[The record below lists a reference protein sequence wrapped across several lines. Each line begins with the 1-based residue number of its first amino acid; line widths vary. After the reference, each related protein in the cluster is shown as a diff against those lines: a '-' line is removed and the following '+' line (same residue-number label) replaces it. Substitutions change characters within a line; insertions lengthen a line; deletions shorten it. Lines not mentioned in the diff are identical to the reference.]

1 MCRHPRL
8 QEEHRST
15 AVEFALPGA
24 PRRYAPDLELEPTHR
39 DIDLSLDFARA
50 AATGRVTITLSARA
64 PGARRLVLDAMELR
78 DVSVTGSYP
87 LTWAYDGT
95 ALSILFDTGA
105 DDGAERTVT
114 VRWRVERPVAGMY
127 FGGPAPDAPQRG
139 RYMVTD
145 HETERAR
152 YWLPCVDHPSART
165 TLDIAIRAPTGM
177 EILATGELKGTEV
190 HSDGTTTARW
200 HSAARCP
207 SYLICLAVGE
217 FVRFDDGD
225 FAGAPISY
233 FGLPPFTADD
243 LARTFGGTR
252 DMMAF
257 LTERLGQP
265 LPWPKYFQF
274 AAPGIGGAMENISL
288 VAWDEAWVTDERLR
302 AERGHVLDQV
312 NVHEM
317 AHTWFGDLVVVR
329 DFSHVWLKESWATY
343 MESVWYEHS
352 LGEVALHH
360 QLLLERQ
367 EYLSEAEGRY
377 TRPIVTRSY
386 DATWSMF
393 DRHLYPGGALRLH
406 LLRTELGDEVFWP
419 AVREYLDRHARGM
432 VETDD
437 FRRVMEQRSGR
448 YLARFFDQWL
458 ESPGFPVLKA
468 TTDFADG
475 VLSVTIEQTQ
485 VDDKKGIGL
494 FDFSLDVAVETSE
507 GQWTRQTMR
516 ISEARHTLRVSAAA
530 RPLQVVIDPE
540 VKVPH
545 RLKFDPGHDM
555 LVRSL
560 SHSPWITGRIHAASA
575 LAESGKRTAVA
586 AIRDAYGLEERW
598 GVRCEM
604 ARALGGCATRDAAL
618 ALAHALAVEGDPRAM
633 LTLMEAAS
641 RHRCQQLAEALSAW
655 ISEEDRPY
663 RAHSQALIALGAQR
677 GDAWVDTLKGA
688 LTDSSWSGHVRRGAV
703 VGLGR
708 TYSRQALAPLM
719 ARLADRAELSIV
731 RRAAA
736 SALAA
741 LAREL
746 DRATKRRAME
756 SLIDTLAEPDHAL
769 RMAAI
774 AGLEL
779 LGDRRAV
786 GAIDATRGTTAAQ
799 YHPGIERAIR
809 RLRHAGTGSEAARLR
824 TQVEELTDR
833 LRKLEHRLQDLEA
846 DRRGEG

>member
-8 QEEHRST
+8 QADHNNN
-15 AVEFALPGA
+15 AGEFALPGA
-24 PRRYAPDLELEPTHR
+24 PQRYAPDLELEPTHQ
-39 DIDLSLDFARA
+39 DIDLRLDFAHARA
-50 AATGRVTITLSARA
+50 DGRVNITVVARA
-64 PGARRLVLDAMELR
+64 PGARRLVLDAVDLQA
-78 DVSVTGSYP
+78 VKVTGSHP
-87 LTWAYDGT
+87 LTWSYDGN
-95 ALSILFDTGA
+95 ALTVLLDS
-105 DDGAERTVT
+105 GAETGEERIIT
-114 VRWRVERPVAGMY
+114 VRWRVERPIAGMY
-127 FGGPAPDAPQRG
+127 FGGPAACSPKRG
-139 RYMVTD
+139 RFMVTD

-165 TLDIAIRAPTGM
+165 TLDVAIRAPTGM
-177 EILATGELKGTEV
+177 EILATGALTATEA
-190 HSDGTTTARW
+190 HHDGTTTARW

-225 FAGAPISY
+225 FNGAPISY
-233 FGLPPFTADD
+233 FGLPPFNQED
-243 LARTFGGTR
+243 LARTFGGTSE
-252 DMMAF
+252 MMAF

-265 LPWPKYFQF
+265 MPWPKYYQF

-288 VAWDEAWVTDERLR
+288 VSWDDAWVTDARLR

-317 AHTWFGDLVVVR
+317 AHTWFGDLVVIR

-343 MESVWYEHS
+343 MESVWYEHKY
-352 LGEVALHH
+352 GETALHR
-360 QLLLERQ
+360 QLLTERR

-419 AVREYLDRHARGM
+419 AVRDYLSRHARGV

-437 FRRVMEQRSGR
+437 FRRVMEERSGR
-448 YLARFFDQWL
+448 YLVRFFDQWL
-458 ESPGFPVLKA
+458 ESPGFPILK
-468 TTDFADG
+468 TTTSFTDG
-475 VLSVTIEQTQ
+475 VLTVTVEQTQ
-485 VDDKKGIGL
+485 VNAKKGIGL
-494 FDFSLDVAVETSE
+494 FDFSLDVAVETAD

-516 ISEARHTLRVSAAA
+516 LSEARHTLRIPSQVK
-530 RPLQVVIDPE
+530 PLQVVIDPE

-560 SHSPWITGRIHAASA
+560 SHSPWITGRIHAATA
-575 LAESGKRTAVA
+575 LAKTGKRA
-586 AIRDAYGLEERW
+586 AISAIKDAYPLEERW

-604 ARALGGCATRDAAL
+604 ARALGACTSRDAAL
-618 ALAHALAVEGDPRAM
+618 ALAHAFTVEGDPRAM
-633 LTLMEAAS
+633 MPLMESAS
-641 RHRCQQLAEALSAW
+641 KHRCAPIADAIATW
-655 ISEEDRPY
+655 IADGNRPY
-663 RAHSQALIALGAQR
+663 RAHGQALIALGAQR

-688 LTDSSWSGHVRRGAV
+688 LTEDSWGGLVRRGAV

-708 TYSRQALAPLM
+708 TFSRQALTPLM
-719 ARLADRAELSIV
+719 ARLTDTAEIPLV

-736 SALAA
+736 SALAS

-756 SLIDTLAEPDHAL
+756 ALIDTLSEPDHGVRMSAVAAL
-769 RMAAI
+769 
-774 AGLEL
+774 GV

-786 GAIDATRGTTAAQ
+786 SAIESARGTTAAQ
-799 YHPGIERAIR
+799 FHPHLERAIR
-809 RLRHAGTGSEAARLR
+809 KLRRTGTGTEAARLR
-824 TQVEELTDR
+824 TQVETLTAQMQ
-833 LRKLEHRLQDLEA
+833 KLEHRLQDLEA
-846 DRRGEG
+846 GKKGAD